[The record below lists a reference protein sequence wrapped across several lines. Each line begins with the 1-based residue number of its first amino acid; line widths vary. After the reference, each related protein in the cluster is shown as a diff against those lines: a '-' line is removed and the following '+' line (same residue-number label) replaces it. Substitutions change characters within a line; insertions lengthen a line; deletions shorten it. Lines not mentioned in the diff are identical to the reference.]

1 MEMISDREVIVL
13 YNKENLILQW
23 NLETGRFLEIPNLYM
38 ED

>member
-23 NLETGRFLEIPNLYM
+23 NLETSIFLEIPNLYM